1 MDSTFLLLDW
11 IHDSTGEIG
20 TLLADGFQKPLIKNN
35 WISSVCHINFEYFL
49 IICNIALVEVN
60 QALIAWSFI
69 DPVGR
74 PTCLFVLENSRNLY
88 TRPFPLRRLQI
99 SVLVIVCVVLTYT
112 QTHKLSSPS
121 PKSSPP
127 GPKTKSNK
135 SKIKI
140 QVQLG
145 LG

>member
-1 MDSTFLLLDW
+1 MRDSTFLLLDL
-11 IHDSTGEIG
+11 ILDSTGEIG
-20 TLLADGFQKPLIKNN
+20 TLLTDGFQKPSIKTTEF
-35 WISSVCHINFEYFL
+35 SSVCHIN
-49 IICNIALVEVN
+49 CNIALVEVN